1 MKKTLKKVTGTIA
14 GLAVI
19 IVLLGSVVV
28 TNENEYKLIRQFG
41 RVEPRELH

>member
-28 TNENEYKLIRQFG
+28 TNENEYM
-41 RVEPRELH
+41 REHVHTWR